1 METPFTTNI
10 GRGSASSTYHE
21 WQTEDLPTADGSNAR
36 ISGDDASVTAAINA
50 TRIGNYTQ
58 ISDKVASV
66 SGTDEATIQAGIK
79 SSMARQVAL
88 QMRALKR
95 DMETI
100 LLSNQASSAGSAS
113 AARNLGGAPA
123 WLVSNTSF
131 GGGAGADPTGTG
143 TSLGTT
149 ARTDGTQR
157 VFTEEMLATVQQSC
171 WTNGGNPD
179 MVLMGAFNKR
189 KASGFTGVATKYK
202 DADDKR
208 IVASADVW
216 EGDFGQVMFVP
227 NRFQRSR
234 DVFVIDPE
242 MWEVAYLRPV
252 RDYPLAKNGDYERRQ
267 IITEYTL
274 KCKNEKASGGIFD
287 LTDS

>member
-1 METPFTTNI
+1 MTNI
-10 GRGSASSTYHE
+10 GRGGAAATYHE
-21 WQTEDLPTADGSNAR
+21 WQTEDLPAADGSNAR
-36 ISGDDASVTAAINA
+36 ISGDDASTTAAINA
-50 TRIGNYTQ
+50 VRIGNYTQ

-88 QMRALKR
+88 QMRSLKR

-100 LLSNQASSAGSAS
+100 LLANQASSAGSS
-113 AARNLGGAPA
+113 VAARNLGGVPA

-131 GGGAGADPTGTG
+131 GGGSGADPTGTG

-157 VFTEEMLATVQQSC
+157 VFTEDMLATVQQSC

-202 DADDKR
+202 DAEDKR

-227 NRFQRSR
+227 NRFQRAR
-234 DVFVIDPE
+234 DAFVIDPE

-274 KCKNEKASGGIFD
+274 KCKNEKASGGVFD
-287 LTDS
+287 LTTS